1 MYCWSANARPE
12 ASNANVNK
20 DAQKIRE
27 VLERL
32 GLSQRAA
39 ARFLGVKE
47 RMMRYYCGGGV
58 EVPKV
63 VVLAVE
69 QLECGKERR

>member
-1 MYCWSANARPE
+1 MNA
-12 ASNANVNK
+12 

-27 VLERL
+27 VLERV
-32 GLSQRAA
+32 GMSQRAA

-47 RMMRYYCGGGV
+47 RAMRYYCTGKV

-69 QLECGKERR
+69 HLECGQDKMSKIGGGPK